1 MPGFAGNDSV
11 VMADDVV
18 SVYQRA
24 RMLSSL
30 YVVIRQRPKRDRQDS
45 EPMLGFRDD
54 NDGNWKRCG
63 GEFESDRID
72 IVLGRLSS

>member
-1 MPGFAGNDSV
+1 MPGFAGIDSV

-30 YVVIRQRPKRDRQDS
+30 YVVIRQRSKRDRQDS

-54 NDGNWKRCG
+54 NDRN
-63 GEFESDRID
+63 
-72 IVLGRLSS
+72 